1 MSINL
6 SLGSAV
12 LVLPDDLVW
21 PDEFLWSTV
30 SQSVERSITGA
41 LLIDAMARNAG
52 RPITLEGRGDR
63 AWISRGDL
71 RVLRGWAD
79 LVGQEFVLS
88 IRGETFNVIFDHGT
102 DETTRA
108 LAMSAVMD
116 WSDMV
121 DGDYYC
127 SVTLRFL
134 TV

>member
-1 MSINL
+1 MSTNL
-6 SLGSAV
+6 SLGAAV

-41 LLIDAMARNAG
+41 LLIDAMARSDG

-71 RVLRGWAD
+71 RALRSWAD

-88 IRGETFNVIFDHGT
+88 IHGETFNVIFDHGT